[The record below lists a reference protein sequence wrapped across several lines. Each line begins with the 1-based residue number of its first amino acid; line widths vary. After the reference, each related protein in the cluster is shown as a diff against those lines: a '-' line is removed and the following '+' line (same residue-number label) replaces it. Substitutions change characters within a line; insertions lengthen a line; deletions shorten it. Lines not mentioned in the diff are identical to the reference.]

1 MAGQRTRHARV
12 GLVRGAVAGLV
23 AGAVFIGF
31 EMWFATSLGEPAQAP
46 LEMISLVA
54 STAGIEPRG
63 LTPASTGWIIH
74 GLLSAGFGATF
85 SFFATHLRTSGQII
99 TSGALYGLL
108 LYALNFLVLVPV
120 LFTQLSAA
128 NQPFN
133 LLAHILFGIVLGW
146 SLFGP
151 RGWRA
156 PRPALTDVPAT
167 RGPVRAV

>member
-85 SFFATHLRTSGQII
+85 SFFATYLRTSG
-99 TSGALYGLL
+99 
-108 LYALNFLVLVPV
+108 
-120 LFTQLSAA
+120 
-128 NQPFN
+128 
-133 LLAHILFGIVLGW
+133 
-146 SLFGP
+146 
-151 RGWRA
+151 
-156 PRPALTDVPAT
+156 
-167 RGPVRAV
+167 